1 MTNFEKIKSM
11 SKKELAKFIDS
22 LSGDDCFCDYC
33 EYGVCD
39 YSCSAGYENWLEMEV
54 KNNG

>member
-1 MTNFEKIKSM
+1 MTNFEKIKNM

-22 LSGDDCFCDYC
+22 LGGDDCFCDYC

-54 KNNG
+54 EE